1 MFALMFP
8 KSPQKAATRG
18 NFWLYSWFRLG
29 PVSSFLFIDKIPPMP
44 AQSHILGILQVQVLN
59 HWTQPSA
66 MTLLTFGIPKETI
79 VLCPAD
85 GGFDELIE
93 RLAEF
98 EGENTLVVETGSAA
112 AKSFERISRLSDQ
125 QHQRAQN
132 LSSRDGNLA

>member
-1 MFALMFP
+1 
-8 KSPQKAATRG
+8 
-18 NFWLYSWFRLG
+18 
-29 PVSSFLFIDKIPPMP
+29 
-44 AQSHILGILQVQVLN
+44 
-59 HWTQPSA
+59 